1 MLDLQEEPAQL
12 GVSMEMS
19 IRNLSFSYDSGSVLR
34 GIDLDFERGRFYS
47 ILGPNGCGK
56 TTLLDLLIRH
66 RKPAA
71 GTITLDNRPLSSL
84 SRKEIAQTISLVSQ
98 NYNINFPFT
107 VKEVV
112 MMGRH
117 PYIPRFSTPGAGD
130 IEIVDQ
136 VMERTGIN
144 GFRNRRI
151 TELSGGER
159 QRCVVA
165 RALCQDTPL
174 LFLDEAFSSMDISH
188 TLRLLAIVKEAVER
202 SNKTVVSVFHDINLA
217 SAWSDSLVFMKEGR
231 VAVAGDTREVLTEAM
246 LKEVFEVE
254 SRVVFNEYAGARQA
268 YFKAGSHG

>member
-1 MLDLQEEPAQL
+1 
-12 GVSMEMS
+12 MEMS

>member
-1 MLDLQEEPAQL
+1 
-12 GVSMEMS
+12 MEMS
-19 IRNLSFSYDSGSVLR
+19 IRNLSFSYDKVPVLQ
-34 GIDLDFERGRFYS
+34 GVDLDFKRGRFYS

-66 RKPAA
+66 RTPDT
-71 GTITLDNRPLSSL
+71 GTITLDTRALGRL

-117 PYIPRFSTPGAGD
+117 PYISRFSTPGAED
-130 IEIVDQ
+130 IRIVDQ

-188 TLRLLAIVKEAVER
+188 TLRLLAMVKKEVAR
-202 SNKTVVSVFHDINLA
+202 SNKIVVSVFHDINLA
-217 SAWSDSLVFMKEGR
+217 SAWSDSLVFMKGGR
-231 VAVAGDTREVLTEAM
+231 VAAAGDTREVLTEAV
-246 LKEVFEVE
+246 LGEVFEVA
-254 SRVVFNEYAGARQA
+254 SKVAFNEYAGAKQA
-268 YFKAGSHG
+268 YFKAEGHG

>member
-1 MLDLQEEPAQL
+1 
-12 GVSMEMS
+12 MEMS
-19 IRNLSFSYDSGSVLR
+19 IRNLSFSYDSEPVLQ
-34 GIDLDFERGRFYS
+34 GVDLDFKRGRFYS

-66 RKPAA
+66 TTPQA
-71 GTITLDNRPLSSL
+71 GTITLDNRDLARL
-84 SRKEIAQTISLVSQ
+84 SRKEIARTIALVSQ

-117 PYIPRFSTPGAGD
+117 PYIPRFSTPNAED
-130 IEIVDQ
+130 IRIVDQ
-136 VMERTGIN
+136 VMEQTGIN

-165 RALCQDTPL
+165 RALCQKTPL

-188 TLRLLAIVKEAVER
+188 TLRLLAIVKKEVER

-217 SAWSDSLVFMKEGR
+217 SAWSDSLVFMKAGR
-231 VAVAGDTREVLTEAM
+231 VAAAGDTREVLTEAV
-246 LKEVFEVE
+246 LEKVFEVA
-254 SRVVFNEYAGARQA
+254 SRVAFNEYAGAKQA
-268 YFKAGSHG
+268 YFKAGAHG

>member
-1 MLDLQEEPAQL
+1 
-12 GVSMEMS
+12 
-19 IRNLSFSYDSGSVLR
+19 
-34 GIDLDFERGRFYS
+34 
-47 ILGPNGCGK
+47 
-56 TTLLDLLIRH
+56 
-66 RKPAA
+66 
-71 GTITLDNRPLSSL
+71 L
-84 SRKEIAQTISLVSQ
+84 SRKEIARTIALVSQ

-117 PYIPRFSTPGAGD
+117 PYIPRFSTPGVED
-130 IEIVDQ
+130 VRIVEQ
-136 VMERTGIN
+136 MMERTGIN

-217 SAWSDSLVFMKEGR
+217 SAWSDSLVFMKAGR
-231 VAVAGDTREVLTEAM
+231 VVAAGDTRAVLTEAV

-254 SRVVFNEYAGARQA
+254 SQVAFNEYAGARQA
-268 YFKAGSHG
+268 YFRAGGHG